1 LPRAT
6 LQNEGRGAAEERP
19 FACTELTFP
28 DPRIKDVSVTR
39 VLLVGTG
46 SLAIQAFEKLRGAGS
61 RLVLVGAIDT
71 HPEPEFLSRFPD
83 LPRLDSA
90 SGFEDLILDY
100 CIDEVHVALPAK
112 SAMTQLPP
120 LRMACE
126 ELGIPLVLTLGV
138 FEESEARDEAPDRG
152 FAAPVHV
159 QFNRHPAIG
168 TWRTVVKRAID
179 LVIASIS
186 VLILLPVFAVI
197 AIAVLATSRGPVIF
211 SQQRIGRGRRRFQ
224 MFKFRTMVA
233 NAEELRVE
241 MEAHN
246 NARGASFKL
255 FNDPRVTAVGGLL
268 RRFSLDELPQLFNVI
283 RGNMSL
289 IGPRPIPV
297 WVGERLN
304 KREYFRR
311 FRVQPGMSG
320 LWQVRGRTQ
329 DFDLMATQDLYFV
342 DHWSLGLELTILAQT
357 IPAVVK
363 ADGAH

>member
-1 LPRAT
+1 MK
-6 LQNEGRGAAEERP
+6 G
-19 FACTELTFP
+19 
-28 DPRIKDVSVTR
+28 VSATR
-39 VLLVGTG
+39 VLLVGMG
-46 SLAIQAFEKLRGAGS
+46 PLAIPGVERLRSAGS
-61 RLVLVGAIDT
+61 RFFLVGASD
-71 HPEPEFLSRFPD
+71 PPPRPEFLARFPD
-83 LPRLDSA
+83 LPHLDGEA
-90 SGFEDLILDY
+90 GFENLILDH
-100 CIDEVHVALPAK
+100 CIDEVHVALTAK
-112 SAMTQLPP
+112 AAATQLPP
-120 LRMACE
+120 LRTACE

-138 FEESEARDEAPDRG
+138 FEESEEWDEASGRG
-152 FAAPVHV
+152 FAVPVHAE
-159 QFNRHPAIG
+159 FNRHPAIG

-179 LVIASIS
+179 LVVASIT
-186 VLILLPVFAVI
+186 VLLLMPVFAVI
-197 AIAVLATSRGPVIF
+197 AIAVLATSRGPIIF
-211 SQQRIGRGRRRFQ
+211 SQQRIGRGRRKFQ

-246 NARGASFKL
+246 DARGASFKL
-255 FNDPRVTAVGGLL
+255 FNDPRVTPVGGLL

-342 DHWSLGLELTILAQT
+342 DDWSLGLELKILADT
-357 IPAVVK
+357 IPAVLK

>member
-1 LPRAT
+1 MPRAT
-6 LQNEGRGAAEERP
+6 LQNEGRQAAEDRP

-28 DPRIKDVSVTR
+28 DPRMKGVSDTR
-39 VLLVGTG
+39 VLLVGMG
-46 SLAIQAFEKLRGAGS
+46 PLAIPAVEKLRAAGS
-61 RLVLVGAIDT
+61 RFLLVGAVDP
-71 HPEPEFLSRFPD
+71 HPGTEFLAQFPD
-83 LPRLDSA
+83 LPRLDGSA
-90 SGFEDLILDY
+90 GFEDLILDH
-100 CIDEVHVALPAK
+100 CVDEVHVALPAK
-112 SAMTQLPP
+112 SAVTQLPL

-138 FEESEARDEAPDRG
+138 FEESDSSDEASGRG
-152 FAAPVHV
+152 FAAPIHM

-168 TWRTVVKRAID
+168 TWRTVVKRVID
-179 LVIASIS
+179 LVVALIS
-186 VLILLPVFAVI
+186 VLLLLPVFAVI
-197 AIAVLATSRGPVIF
+197 ALAVVATSRGPVIF
-211 SQQRIGRGRRRFQ
+211 SQQRIGRGRRKFQ
-224 MFKFRTMVA
+224 MFKFRTMIA

-246 NARGASFKL
+246 DARGASFKL

-283 RGNMSL
+283 RGDMSL

-357 IPAVVK
+357 LPAVVK

>member
-1 LPRAT
+1 M
-6 LQNEGRGAAEERP
+6 EGV
-19 FACTELTFP
+19 LH
-28 DPRIKDVSVTR
+28 TR
-39 VLLVGTG
+39 VLLVGMG
-46 SLAIQAFEKLRGAGS
+46 MLAIRAVEKLHSAGS
-61 RLVLVGAIDT
+61 RFCLVGAIDP
-71 HPEPEFLSRFPD
+71 HPGSEFQAKFPD
-83 LPRLDSA
+83 VPRLDST
-90 SGFEDLILDY
+90 SGFENLILDY
-100 CIDEVHVALPAK
+100 CIDEVHVALSAKAAMAHLPA
-112 SAMTQLPP
+112 
-120 LRMACE
+120 LRLACG
-126 ELGIPLVLTLGV
+126 ELGIPLVLTLAM
-138 FEESEARDEAPDRG
+138 FEEPDSYKEVPGRG
-152 FAAPVHV
+152 FDSPVHR

-168 TWRTVVKRAID
+168 TWRTVIKRAVD
-179 LVIASIS
+179 LVVASMA
-186 VLILLPVFAVI
+186 VLLLLPVLAVI
-197 AIAVLATSRGPVIF
+197 AIAVRATSRGPVIF
-211 SQQRIGRGRRRFQ
+211 SQQRIGRGRRKFQ
-224 MFKFRTMVA
+224 MFKFRTMIA

-246 NARGASFKL
+246 DARGASFKL

-283 RGNMSL
+283 RGDMSL

-342 DHWSLGLELTILAQT
+342 DHWSLGLEMKILAQT
-357 IPAVVK
+357 LPAVVK

>member
-6 LQNEGRGAAEERP
+6 LQNERRQGAEERL
-19 FACTELTFP
+19 FACTEWTFP
-28 DPRIKDVSVTR
+28 DPRQKGVTDTR
-39 VLLVGTG
+39 VLLVGMG
-46 SLAIQAFEKLRGAGS
+46 ALAIPAVEELRSAGS
-61 RLVLVGAIDT
+61 RFCLVGAIDP
-71 HPEPEFLSRFPD
+71 HPKSEFLGKFPD
-83 LPRLDSA
+83 LPRLDGA
-90 SGFEDLILDY
+90 AGFEALILDY
-100 CIDEVHVALPAK
+100 CIDEVHLALPAK
-112 SAMTQLPP
+112 SAMPYLSP
-120 LRMACE
+120 LRSACR
-126 ELGIPLVLTLGV
+126 ELGIPLVLTLGM
-138 FEESEARDEAPDRG
+138 FEDSEEPDEAPGSG
-152 FAAPVHV
+152 FAAPVRAE
-159 QFNRHPAIG
+159 FNRHPAIG

-179 LVIASIS
+179 LVVAS
-186 VLILLPVFAVI
+186 LAGLLLLPVFAVI

-211 SQQRIGRGRRRFQ
+211 SQQRIGRGRRKFQ
-224 MFKFRTMVA
+224 MFKFRTMIA

-246 NARGASFKL
+246 DARGASFKL

-268 RRFSLDELPQLFNVI
+268 RRFSLDELPQLFNVL
-283 RGNMSL
+283 RGDMSL